1 MTQEICDGKVG
12 KMSSWEYKSNMV
24 WIGMLISL
32 LYVGCG
38 VAPEDYLS
46 SSEMRNQG
54 SSDSQEQQSD
64 VSSSENVPLSNNE
77 PSSEGDFSHSSSEK
91 YLLSSMA
98 VPVELISSDASDT
111 VSSSSSRHRDES
123 SSVMLPLLECDGIM
137 VPAKIEAESYDDMFG
152 VELGESQDDGGGES
166 VGYIDVDDWLKYSV
180 GVEKSGEYIF
190 KIRTSSESS
199 GGTVVLSLSD
209 VALGT
214 ITIPPT
220 LGWQNWVTVPLD
232 VFLERGC
239 SVLTIRVISPGFDLN
254 YIEIVEDE
262 ESVLSALELKHEV
275 PRVRVGE
282 SVELKIVAYDQHT
295 RKLPLTGEWSVT
307 SGIITQEGVYTPGVD
322 ETEDKVQYHMDG
334 MVLEQKIVIE
344 EARPAYHKT
353 ATFYDDFNFFND
365 VVWEKT
371 EELVKNNDGVFN
383 VSWVKDNAFVRDG
396 NFVLA
401 LSPPED
407 EGGLYRGGEIR
418 LIDNLNPVTAKGYYE
433 TRAKV
438 IAVNGVVSSFFTLH
452 DAPDRCPWSEV
463 DFEWLA
469 EGSKTHTNYIYSE
482 HEGICV
488 QQHDRNGGHWQNPG
502 GFDVND
508 DFHTYGF
515 DVQDDVI
522 IWYVDNVEVDKYYR
536 WDGMLYT
543 MPTKIMIN
551 VWTTYKTP
559 WTGDAVYTGGYR
571 EAQYDYIGY
580 WEGGK
585 PY

>member
-1 MTQEICDGKVG
+1 MINWKNE
-12 KMSSWEYKSNMV
+12 SNV
-24 WIGMLISL
+24 LWIGVMASLLFAGCGEAPNEYLVSSELSSQKSSESNGRQSDTSSTEKISL
-32 LYVGCG
+32 SNN
-38 VAPEDYLS
+38 ESS
-46 SSEMRNQG
+46 SSERI
-54 SSDSQEQQSD
+54 S
-64 VSSSENVPLSNNE
+64 VSSSEKHVLW
-77 PSSEGDFSHSSSEK
+77 
-91 YLLSSMA
+91 SMI
-98 VPVELISSDASDT
+98 VPVEISSNEVIDT
-111 VSSSSSRHRDES
+111 PSNSSSSHNDES
-123 SSVMLPLLECDGIM
+123 SSVTLPPLECDGVMI
-137 VPAKIEAESYDDMFG
+137 PAKIEAEAYDDMFG
-152 VELGESQDDGGGES
+152 VELSESKDEGGGES
-166 VGYIDVDDWLKYSV
+166 VGYIDAEDWLKYTI
-180 GVEKSGEYIF
+180 GVEKSGKYIV
-190 KIRTSSESS
+190 KIRASSEFS

-214 ITIPPT
+214 VTIPPT

-232 VFLERGC
+232 VSLQRGC
-239 SVLTIRVISPGFDLN
+239 GVLTIRVISPGFDLN
-254 YIEIVEDE
+254 YIEVVEDE
-262 ESVLSALELKHEV
+262 ESVLSALELKTEV
-275 PRVRVGE
+275 SRVRADE
-282 SVELKIVAYDQHT
+282 SIQLKVVAYDQHT
-295 RKLPLTGEWSVT
+295 RILPLTGEWSATTGV
-307 SGIITQEGVYTPGVD
+307 ITEDGVYTPEGEGVEVIVRYSMGD
-322 ETEDKVQYHMDG
+322 MI
-334 MVLEQKIVIE
+334 LEQKIVID

-401 LSPPED
+401 LSPPEND
-407 EGGLYRGGEIR
+407 GGLYRGGEIR

-452 DAPDRCPWSEV
+452 DAPNRCPWSEV

-488 QQHDRNGGHWQNPG
+488 QQHQTNGGHWQNPG
-502 GFDVND
+502 GFDAND

-551 VWTTYKTP
+551 VWTTDKTP